1 MMRYVS
7 ILILLLSQLV
17 SWGQENERFLILEEI
32 INKKKVKIHKV
43 KEGKKLEVITK
54 NGAEFYGNYMIVSDS
69 IIMVND
75 SLIML
80 DQIAM
85 VSAKTT
91 GVRVLRGTAL
101 AAGSAV
107 TLWGVAVLI
116 YFGTILPEHLIVAAV
131 DIPVL
136 IYLQG
141 SSRGKSFY
149 IEDKER
155 DQKFGKHGNCRFL
168 VDLSSR
174 LLVCGASA

>member
-1 MMRYVS
+1 
-7 ILILLLSQLV
+7 
-17 SWGQENERFLILEEI
+17 
-32 INKKKVKIHKV
+32 
-43 KEGKKLEVITK
+43 
-54 NGAEFYGNYMIVSDS
+54 
-69 IIMVND
+69 
-75 SLIML
+75 ML

-116 YFGTILPEHLIVAAV
+116 YFGTILPEHLIVEAV

-155 DQKFGKHGNCRFL
+155 DQNWKTWKLHI
-168 VDLSSR
+168 LS
-174 LLVCGASA
+174 